1 MSASS
6 KSKPSPQN
14 VFFALLP
21 FLVYVITAVLRK
33 LEVISSRNDTILV
46 CNAILFLFA
55 VGAFFI
61 TGLPSKAE
69 EDSRLWGL
77 LVNLT
82 FPLAAFLMNTSAF
95 GLAVRRETLLND
107 LWNWH
112 LGWII
117 CAALQIL
124 FLTDLGSGL
133 LAQTKAILLWGEKV
147 ISLLGE
153 AISDTL
159 TAIKNANKSAKLT
172 VFVGMVTWVAYNGIQ
187 AYNNGISDVFDSD
200 FIWTSTWLW
209 LAVIVVCILIHLV
222 KPVCEKTKES
232 VQNGSTTKNRTLPQT
247 GRIGLL
253 FELLKSTAAAIAFTV
268 LIAMA
273 LEILRFLVDA
283 KSNLIPQGMRL
294 LLLYLFG
301 QVITLFL
308 GMAGALFG
316 ALNSAIGT
324 EESSDMNRIEM
335 KLKRKLTDA
344 LNAQLDNKKNP
355 QESAAV
361 KPEKSKNTHQ
371 HTFAAFDEKITKK

>member
-69 EDSRLWGL
+69 KDSRLWGL
-77 LVNLT
+77 LANLA

-232 VQNGSTTKNRTLPQT
+232 VQNGSTTKLWIAIGALAFIVIAGFLPSLLQVLAMFLLLPTAVTGVVLFATKQGMKRMRSGKLEGGIPDPASDSLLNVEIRDLKILLVCAIGFPLFLLIIATLTTPEGKDVVQSQDMAAWLDFIKKAVEVS
-247 GRIGLL
+247 G
-253 FELLKSTAAAIAFTV
+253 ELL
-268 LIAMA
+268 
-273 LEILRFLVDA
+273 D
-283 KSNLIPQGMRL
+283 L
-294 LLLYLFG
+294 L
-301 QVITLFL
+301 
-308 GMAGALFG
+308 M
-316 ALNSAIGT
+316 
-324 EESSDMNRIEM
+324 
-335 KLKRKLTDA
+335 
-344 LNAQLDNKKNP
+344 
-355 QESAAV
+355 
-361 KPEKSKNTHQ
+361 
-371 HTFAAFDEKITKK
+371 